1 MLAPLERAFC
11 TPDKSPFLTH
21 SIRLSFYKNKNTIC
35 VKYIMNDLTS
45 KTK

>member
-35 VKYIMNDLTS
+35 VKYIMNDLTL